1 MRVAHDAH
9 VMPVTS
15 RSSTSTDG
23 TLSRRSGDVVSGFID
38 RRHDVVAVEC
48 LAANRDHFGLE
59 VDVDRTDTGNGTDLV
74 LDRRLAVPTAHAG
87 HREHE
92 LLELAHDRTS
102 RSIARLASVMIR
114 SDSARSSD
122 CTALATQWRR

>member
-1 MRVAHDAH
+1 MRAAQDAH

-23 TLSRRSGDVVSGFID
+23 TFSRRSGDVVAGFID

-48 LAANRDHFGLE
+48 LAANRGHFGLE
-59 VDVDRTDTGNGTDLV
+59 IDVDRTDTDDRTDLV
-74 LDRRLAVPTAHAG
+74 LDRRLAVPTADVG
-87 HREHE
+87 HGEHQ

-102 RSIARLASVMIR
+102 RSIARLAS
-114 SDSARSSD
+114 
-122 CTALATQWRR
+122 